1 MNDFCQNIINSLSFT
16 QSPLVN
22 ALSIFLVGFLL
33 SIWVKSIF
41 LSFLKKIQFNNALER
56 IGFNEFIHNFDQKIQ
71 VEKFIGFL
79 VQFFII
85 LVSLMFSLEAIQSNA
100 FLNLLNKV
108 VLYYPNILISII
120 IFIIAI
126 YAIDFSQKI
135 VIGTKTSKK
144 ITYSRSF
151 AKIID
156 LSIRVLTVLAI
167 LYQLQIIPQLI
178 IIVFIGVVL
187 TISLS
192 VGTSFG
198 LAAKKPMAQLIK
210 KLGSIFK
217 F

>member
-16 QSPLVN
+16 QSPLIN

-33 SIWVKSIF
+33 SIWIKTIF

-56 IGFNEFIHNFDQKIQ
+56 IGFNEFVHSFDQKIQ

-79 VQFFII
+79 VQLFII
-85 LVSLMFSLEAIQSNA
+85 LVSLMFSLETIQSNG

-108 VLYYPNILISII
+108 IIYYPNILISII

-156 LSIRVLTVLAI
+156 LSIRILTILAI

-198 LAAKKPMAQLIK
+198 LAAKKPMGQLIK

>member
-1 MNDFCQNIINSLSFT
+1 MNDFCTNIINNLSFT
-16 QSPLVN
+16 QSPWIN
-22 ALSIFLVGFLL
+22 ALSFFLVGFLL
-33 SIWVKSIF
+33 SIWIKSIF
-41 LSFLKKIQFNNALER
+41 LSFLKKIQFNTALER
-56 IGFNEFIHNFDQKIQ
+56 IGFNEFVHNIDQKIQ
-71 VEKFIGFL
+71 IEKFIGFL
-79 VQFFII
+79 IQFFLI
-85 LVSLMFSLEAIQSNA
+85 LVFLVFSFEILQLHTS
-100 FLNLLNKV
+100 FNLLDKIIS
-108 VLYYPNILISII
+108 YYPNILISII

-156 LSIRVLTVLAI
+156 LSIRVLTILAI

-178 IIVFIGVVL
+178 IIIFIGIVL

-198 LAAKKPMAQLIK
+198 LAAKKPMARIVK

>member
-1 MNDFCQNIINSLSFT
+1 MNDFCTNIINNLSFT
-16 QSPLVN
+16 QSPWIN
-22 ALSIFLVGFLL
+22 ALSLFLVGFLL
-33 SIWVKSIF
+33 SIWIKGICI
-41 LSFLKKIQFNNALER
+41 SFLNKIQFNNALER
-56 IGFNEFIHNFDQKIQ
+56 IGFNEFIYKIDQKIKI
-71 VEKFIGFL
+71 EKIIGFL
-79 VQFFII
+79 VQFFLI
-85 LVSLMFSLEAIQSNA
+85 LVFLMFSFEILQLHTS
-100 FLNLLNKV
+100 FNLLDKIIS
-108 VLYYPNILISII
+108 YYPNILISII

-135 VIGTKTSKK
+135 VIGTKTSEK

-156 LSIRVLTVLAI
+156 LSIRILTILAI

-192 VGTSFG
+192 FGTSFG
-198 LAAKKPMAQLIK
+198 LAAKKPMARLVK